1 MGLEVIH
8 IYHTND
14 LHSHFEHWPR
24 IHHFL
29 QERKKWHEQ
38 AGEEFLLFD
47 LGDHADRSHPLTEA
61 TQGHANV
68 ELLNKAG
75 YHAVTIGNNEGITFP
90 YEDLDHLYDHR
101 QFEVLLANMYYED
114 GNRPP
119 WVKANSI
126 FETKQGTKIGVTGLT
141 ACYAHL
147 YGLMGWKV
155 TDPHIELRNQ
165 LEELREHSDITVL
178 LSHLGIQDD
187 EQIAREIP
195 DIDVIIGGHT
205 HHIFHEGKTVNDS
218 LLACAGKFGMFVG
231 HICLTIDHG
240 NKKVEKKAWLYDTNE
255 LPPIIDEDY
264 QMEELFNKGKRIL
277 SSEIIA
283 QKYVHTSQYELA
295 HLLCHA
301 LREIS
306 AADCAFINQGL
317 ILENLV
323 PGIVTKFDLHR
334 ICPHPINPC
343 VVELTGSELREVLV
357 QTQDE
362 KWKDLQIMG
371 LGFRGKMMGEIVYSG
386 IQVKKKRRYSLFA
399 VQGKPIISEKKY
411 TLAIPDMFTF
421 GKFFPAIFRA
431 EKKEYILPDF
441 MRHLL
446 AWKIK
451 ETEKQAAD

>member
-1 MGLEVIH
+1 MEVIH

-61 TQGHANV
+61 TRGNVNV
-68 ELLNKAG
+68 ELMNKAG

-90 YEDLDHLYDHR
+90 YEDLHHLYDHR
-101 QFEVLLANMYYED
+101 LFEVLLANLYHQD
-114 GNRPP
+114 GTRPS
-119 WVKANSI
+119 WAKANKI
-126 FETKQGTKIGVTGLT
+126 FETKNGTKVAVTGLT
-141 ACYAHL
+141 ASYSYL

-155 TDPHIELRNQ
+155 TDPYEELKNQ
-165 LEELREHSDITVL
+165 LVELKGHSDVTVL
-178 LSHLGIQDD
+178 LSHLGIHDD
-187 EQIAREIP
+187 EQIARDIP
-195 DIDVIIGGHT
+195 GIDVIIGGHT
-205 HHIFHEGKTVNDS
+205 HHILHEGRMVNDA
-218 LLACAGKFGMFVG
+218 LLACAGKYGMFVG
-231 HICLTIDHG
+231 HICLTIDPKE
-240 NKKVEKKAWLYDTNE
+240 KKIVEKKAWLYDTNE
-255 LPPIIDEDY
+255 LPPVIDEI
-264 QMEELFNKGKRIL
+264 QQVEELYRTGRGML
-277 SSEIIA
+277 STEIIA
-283 QKYVHTSQYELA
+283 KKYVRTSQDELA

-301 LREIS
+301 LRETS
-306 AADCAFINQGL
+306 EADCAFINQGL

-323 PGIVTKFDLHR
+323 PGTITQFDLHR

-343 VVELTGSELREVLV
+343 VVELTGAELKEVLV
-357 QTQDE
+357 QTLDE
-362 KWKDLQIMG
+362 KWTDMSIMG
-371 LGFRGKMMGEIVYSG
+371 FGFRGKIMGKMVYSG
-386 IQVKKKRRYSLFA
+386 IHMMKKSQYALFS
-399 VQGKPIISEKKY
+399 VQGKPIKSDKKY

-451 ETEKQAAD
+451 ESEKQVAD

>member
-1 MGLEVIH
+1 MEVIH

-61 TQGHANV
+61 THGNVNV
-68 ELLNKAG
+68 ELMNKAG

-90 YEDLDHLYDHR
+90 YEDLHHLYDHR
-101 QFEVLLANMYYED
+101 HFDVLLANLYHSD
-114 GNRPP
+114 GTRPS
-119 WVKANSI
+119 WAKANTI
-126 FETKQGTKIGVTGLT
+126 FETKNGTKVAVTGLT
-141 ACYAHL
+141 ACYPHL
-147 YGLMGWKV
+147 YELMGWKV
-155 TDPHIELRNQ
+155 TDPH
-165 LEELREHSDITVL
+165 EELRKQREELNGQSDVTVL
-178 LSHLGIQDD
+178 LSHLGIHDD
-187 EQIAREIP
+187 EQIAREILG
-195 DIDVIIGGHT
+195 IDVIIGGHT
-205 HHIFHEGKTVNDS
+205 HHIFHEGKMVNEA
-218 LLACAGKFGMFVG
+218 LLACAGKYGMFVG
-231 HICLTIDHG
+231 HICLTINPED
-240 NKKVEKKAWLYDTNE
+240 KKIVEKKAWLYDTNE
-255 LPPIIDEDY
+255 LPPVIDED
-264 QMEELFNKGKRIL
+264 QQVQELYNTGRDML
-277 SSEIIA
+277 STEIIA
-283 QKYVHTSQYELA
+283 KKYVRTSQDELA
-295 HLLCHA
+295 HLLCNA
-301 LREIS
+301 LRETCE
-306 AADCAFINQGL
+306 ADCAFINQGL

-323 PGIVTKFDLHR
+323 PGMITQFDIHR

-343 VVELTGSELREVLV
+343 VVELTGAELKEVLV
-357 QTQDE
+357 QTLDE
-362 KWKDLQIMG
+362 KWSDMSIMG
-371 LGFRGKMMGEIVYSG
+371 FGFRGKIMGKMVYSG
-386 IQVKKKRRYSLFA
+386 IHMMKKRQYTLFEI
-399 VQGKPIISEKKY
+399 QGKPIKSDRKY